1 MRRITGRT
9 LALVFILLGFA
20 AGVGILAFSFAL
32 NGARWATNRA
42 NGHIYT
48 GGAIARAGSVLDR
61 NGVIL
66 AETKNKKRDMP
77 GGATLRRATL
87 HAVGDPQGFVSTGAH
102 AAFRGDLTG
111 YSAISGIYNV
121 VRYGRGSDVRL
132 TIDAN
137 LCKTAW
143 QALNGRK
150 GTVAVYNYK
159 TGEVLCMVS
168 SPSYDPLNKP
178 KDIDTNKA
186 YDAVYLNR
194 FLHGL
199 FTPGSTF
206 KIITAACAMEHMPDI
221 DNRTFTCTG
230 KYATGEGYVTCR
242 EKHGSLGFEKAM
254 NVSCN
259 SVFAQLAVEL
269 GEARLK
275 KTAEAMGFN
284 QTYQADKLPL
294 AISRFPP
301 SPGETARPRNPLE
314 LGWTGVGQH
323 TTLANPAQMLLLMG
337 AIANGGQ
344 GIAPKLVLN
353 TITPN
358 GTTMPA
364 SRARVA
370 LRIDPTIASRLR
382 VILRSDVTRTYDPS
396 GKKTGDLQL
405 CGKTGTAE
413 VDGKQPHAW
422 FVGFALNPAKPYA
435 IVVVGE
441 NAGGG
446 QAVAFEIAAAVMREI
461 K

>member
-1 MRRITGRT
+1 MRRITNRAFAL
-9 LALVFILLGFA
+9 LAVILGFL
-20 AGVGILAFSFAL
+20 AGAGILAGGFAV

-42 NGHIYT
+42 NRHIYT
-48 GGAIARAGSVLDR
+48 AGAIARAGSVLDR
-61 NGVIL
+61 NGVVL
-66 AETKNKKRDMP
+66 AQTKDGKRDMP

-102 AAFRGDLTG
+102 AAFRGALTG
-111 YSAISGIYNV
+111 YNRISGLYGL
-121 VRYGRGSDVRL
+121 VRYGRGSDVKL

-137 LCKTAW
+137 LCRAAW

-150 GTVAVYNYK
+150 GTVGIYNYR

-168 SPSYDPLNKP
+168 SPSYDPLYKP
-178 KDIDTNKA
+178 NDIDTNPA

-206 KIITAACAMEHMPDI
+206 KIITAACAIENMPDI
-221 DNRTFTCTG
+221 DDRTFTCTG
-230 KYATGEGYVTCR
+230 RYATGEGYVTCR
-242 EKHGSLGFEKAM
+242 EKHGTLGFEKAL

-259 SVFAQLAVEL
+259 SVFSQLAVEL
-269 GEARLK
+269 GEAALK

-284 QTYQADKLPL
+284 QVFYSDKLPT
-294 AISRFPP
+294 AISQFP
-301 SPGETARPRNPLE
+301 SASRDSLE

-323 TTLANPAQMLLLMG
+323 TTLANPCQMLLLMG

-344 GIAPKLVLN
+344 GVAPRLVIS
-353 TITPN
+353 TASPN
-358 GTTMPA
+358 GMTIPA
-364 SRARVA
+364 GRAKTA
-370 LRIDPTIASRLR
+370 LRIDPAIATRLR
-382 VILRSDVTRTYDPS
+382 VMMRSDVTVTYDPT
-396 GKKTGDLQL
+396 GKKTGNLQL

-422 FVGFALNPAKPYA
+422 FVGFSMNPATPYA

-441 NAGGG
+441 NAGSG
-446 QAVAFEIAAAVMREI
+446 QGVAFEIAATVMRGV
-461 K
+461 

>member
-1 MRRITGRT
+1 MRRISNRA
-9 LALVFILLGFA
+9 LALLAILLGFA
-20 AGVGILAFSFAL
+20 AGAGILAGSFAV

-42 NGHIYT
+42 NGHVYT

-66 AETKNKKRDMP
+66 AQTKNGKRDMP

-87 HAVGDPQGFVSTGAH
+87 HAVGDPQGFISTGAH
-102 AAFRGDLTG
+102 AAFRSDLTG
-111 YSAISGIYNV
+111 YNALSGIYNIA
-121 VRYGRGSDVRL
+121 RYGRGSDVRL
-132 TIDAN
+132 TIDSN
-137 LCKTAW
+137 LCKAAW
-143 QALNGRK
+143 NALDGRK
-150 GTVAVYNYK
+150 GTVGVYNYK
-159 TGEVLCMVS
+159 TGEVVCMVS
-168 SPSYDPLNKP
+168 TPSYDPLNKP
-178 KDIDTNKA
+178 RDIDTNKA

-206 KIITAACAMEHMPDI
+206 KIVTAACAMENMPDI
-221 DNRTFTCTG
+221 DSRTFTCTG
-230 KYATGEGYVTCR
+230 KYATGDGYVTCR
-242 EKHGSLGFEKAM
+242 EKHGSLSFEKAL

-269 GEARLK
+269 GEAKLK

-284 QTYQADKLPL
+284 QTYYSDKIPL
-294 AISRFPP
+294 AISRFP
-301 SPGETARPRNPLE
+301 STKRNSLE

-323 TTLANPAQMLLLMG
+323 TTLANPCQMLMLMG

-344 GIAPKLVLN
+344 GYAPRLVMN
-353 TITPN
+353 TTSPG

-364 SRARVA
+364 GRARTA

-382 VILRSDVTRTYDPS
+382 TMLRSDVTATYDPS
-396 GKKTGDLQL
+396 GKKTGNLQL

-422 FVGFALNPAKPYA
+422 FVGFALNPDKPYA

-441 NAGGG
+441 NAGSG
-446 QAVAFEIAAAVMREI
+446 QAVAFEIATKVMRAVG
-461 K
+461 

>member
-1 MRRITGRT
+1 MRRITGRA
-9 LALVFILLGFA
+9 LALVAILLGFA
-20 AGVGILAFSFAL
+20 AGVAILAGSFVL
-32 NGARWATNRA
+32 NGAKWATNRA

-61 NGVIL
+61 NGAIL
-66 AETKNKKRDMP
+66 AQTKDGKRDMP
-77 GGATLRRATL
+77 GGAALRRATL
-87 HAVGDPQGFVSTGAH
+87 HAVGDPQGFISTGAH
-102 AAFRGDLTG
+102 SAFRSDLTG
-111 YSAISGIYNV
+111 YSALSGIYNV
-121 VRYGRGSDVRL
+121 ARYGKGSDVRL
-132 TIDAN
+132 TIDSK
-137 LCKTAW
+137 LCAAAW

-150 GTVAVYNYK
+150 GAVGVYNYK

-168 SPSYDPLNKP
+168 APSYDPLNKP
-178 KDIDTNKA
+178 RDIDTNPA

-206 KIITAACAMEHMPDI
+206 KIITAACAMENMPDI
-221 DNRTFTCTG
+221 DNRAFTCTG
-230 KYATGEGYVTCR
+230 RYATGEGYVTCR
-242 EKHGSLGFEKAM
+242 AKHGSLGLEKAM

-269 GEARLK
+269 GEGKLI

-284 QTYQADKLPL
+284 QTYHSDKIPL
-294 AISRFPP
+294 AISRFPAAKRD
-301 SPGETARPRNPLE
+301 SLE

-323 TTLANPAQMLLLMG
+323 TTLANPCQMMILMG
-337 AIANGGQ
+337 AIANGGH
-344 GIAPKLVLN
+344 GIAPRLVVS

-364 SRARVA
+364 GRARTA
-370 LRIDPTIASRLR
+370 MRIDPDIASRLR
-382 VILRSDVTRTYDPS
+382 VMLRSDVTAAYDPT
-396 GKKTGDLQL
+396 GRKTGDLQL

-422 FVGFALNPAKPYA
+422 FVGFSLNPDKPYA

-441 NAGGG
+441 NAGSG
-446 QAVAFEIAAAVMREI
+446 QAVAFEIAARVMREI

>member
-1 MRRITGRT
+1 MRRISNRAFAL
-9 LALVFILLGFA
+9 LAILLGFA
-20 AGVGILAFSFAL
+20 AGVGILAGSFAL
-32 NGARWATNRA
+32 HGAQWATNRA

-61 NGVIL
+61 NGVVL
-66 AETKNKKRDMP
+66 AQTKNGKREMP
-77 GGATLRRATL
+77 GGASLRKATL
-87 HAVGDPQGFVSTGAH
+87 HAVGDPQGFISTGAH
-102 AAFRGDLTG
+102 SAFRSDLTG
-111 YSAISGIYNV
+111 YNSFSGIYGL

-132 TIDAN
+132 TIDSR
-137 LCKTAW
+137 LCNAAW

-150 GTVAVYNYK
+150 GTVGVYNYK

-178 KDIDTNKA
+178 KDIDANPA

-206 KIITAACAMEHMPDI
+206 KIITAACAMENIPDI
-221 DNRTFTCTG
+221 DSRIFTCTG
-230 KYATGEGYVTCR
+230 RYATGEGFVTCR
-242 EKHGSLGFEKAM
+242 EKHGSLSFEKAM

-269 GEARLK
+269 GEAKLK

-284 QTYQADKLPL
+284 RLYFSEKLPL
-294 AISRFPP
+294 AISQYP
-301 SPGETARPRNPLE
+301 SASRDPLE

-323 TTLANPAQMLLLMG
+323 TTLANPCQMMLLMG

-344 GIAPKLVLN
+344 GVAPRLVMS
-353 TITPN
+353 TTTPN
-358 GTTMPA
+358 GTVMPG
-364 SRARVA
+364 SRTKTA
-370 LRIDPTIASRLR
+370 LRIDPGIASRLR
-382 VILRSDVTRTYDPS
+382 VMLRSDVTNTYDPS
-396 GKKTGDLQL
+396 GKKTGKLQL

-422 FVGFALNPAKPYA
+422 FVGFSLNPDTPYA

-441 NAGGG
+441 NAGSG
-446 QAVAFEIAAAVMREI
+446 QAVAFEIAAQVMRAI

>member
-1 MRRITGRT
+1 MRRISNRA
-9 LALVFILLGFA
+9 LALVAILLGFA
-20 AGVGILAFSFAL
+20 AGAGILAVSFAV
-32 NGARWATNRA
+32 NGAGWATNRA

-61 NGVIL
+61 NGVVL
-66 AETKNKKRDMP
+66 AQTKNGKRDMP
-77 GGATLRRATL
+77 GGAALRRATL
-87 HAVGDPQGFVSTGAH
+87 HAVGDPQGFISTGAH
-102 AAFRGDLTG
+102 SAFRSDLTG
-111 YSAISGIYNV
+111 YNALGGIYNI

-132 TIDAN
+132 TIDSV
-137 LCKTAW
+137 LCRAAW
-143 QALNGRK
+143 QALNGKK
-150 GTVAVYNYK
+150 GTVGIYNYR

-178 KDIDTNKA
+178 RDIDTNKA

-206 KIITAACAMEHMPDI
+206 KIITAACAMENMPDI
-221 DNRTFTCTG
+221 DNRAFTCTG
-230 KYATGEGYVTCR
+230 RYATGDGYVTCR
-242 EKHGSLGFEKAM
+242 EKHGNLGFEKAM

-259 SVFAQLAVEL
+259 SVFAQLALEL
-269 GEARLK
+269 GEAKLK

-284 QTYQADKLPL
+284 RTFVSDKLPL
-294 AISRFPP
+294 AISQFP
-301 SPGETARPRNPLE
+301 SAGRGALE

-323 TTLANPAQMLLLMG
+323 TTLANPCQMMMLMG

-344 GIAPKLVLN
+344 GTAPRLVLS
-353 TITPN
+353 TTSPG

-364 SRARVA
+364 GRAKTA
-370 LRIDPTIASRLR
+370 LRIDPAIASRLR
-382 VILRSDVTRTYDPS
+382 AILRSDVTNTYDPS
-396 GKKTGDLQL
+396 GRKTGDLQL

-422 FVGFALNPAKPYA
+422 FVGFALNPDKPYA

-441 NAGGG
+441 NAGSG
-446 QAVAFEIAAAVMREI
+446 QAVAFEIAAQVMRTL
-461 K
+461 

>member
-1 MRRITGRT
+1 MRRITNRAFALLTILFGF
-9 LALVFILLGFA
+9 LAGA
-20 AGVGILAFSFAL
+20 GILAGNFVVH
-32 NGARWATNRA
+32 GAQWATNRA

-48 GGAIARAGSVLDR
+48 AGAIARAGSVLDR
-61 NGVIL
+61 NGVVL
-66 AETKNKKRDMP
+66 AETKNGKRDMP
-77 GGATLRRATL
+77 GGATLRKATL
-87 HAVGDPQGFVSTGAH
+87 HAVGDPQGFISTGAH

-111 YSAISGIYNV
+111 YNRISGIYNV
-121 VRYGRGSDVRL
+121 VRYGRGSNVRL
-132 TIDAN
+132 TIDSN

-150 GTVAVYNYK
+150 GTVGVYNYK

-168 SPSYDPLNKP
+168 SPSYDPLYKP
-178 KDIDTNKA
+178 KDIDTNPA

-206 KIITAACAMEHMPDI
+206 KIITAACALVNMPDI
-221 DNRTFTCTG
+221 DSRTFTCTG
-230 KYATGEGYVTCR
+230 RYATGDGYVTCR
-242 EKHGSLGFEKAM
+242 EKHGTLGFEKAL

-259 SVFAQLAVEL
+259 SVFSQLAVEL
-269 GEARLK
+269 GEANLK

-284 QTYQADKLPL
+284 QVFYSDKLPM
-294 AISRFPP
+294 AISQFP
-301 SPGETARPRNPLE
+301 SGPRNSLE

-323 TTLANPAQMLLLMG
+323 TTLANPCQMLLLMG

-344 GIAPKLVLN
+344 GAAPRLVIS
-353 TITPN
+353 TTSPN
-358 GTTMPA
+358 GMTIPA
-364 SRARVA
+364 GRAKTA
-370 LRIDPTIASRLR
+370 LRIDPDIAARLQ
-382 VILRSDVTRTYDPS
+382 VMMRSDVTVTYDPT
-396 GKKTGDLQL
+396 GKKTGNLRL

-422 FVGFALNPAKPYA
+422 FVGFSLNPATPYA

-441 NAGGG
+441 NAGSG
-446 QAVAFEIAAAVMREI
+446 QGVAFEIAAAVMRGV

>member
-1 MRRITGRT
+1 MRRISNRAFAL
-9 LALVFILLGFA
+9 LAVLFSFL
-20 AGVGILAFSFAL
+20 AGLGILAGSFAV
-32 NGARWATNRA
+32 NGAQWATNRA

-48 GGAIARAGSVLDR
+48 AGAIARAGSVLDR
-61 NGVIL
+61 NGAVL
-66 AETKNKKRDMP
+66 AQTKNGKRDMP

-87 HAVGDPQGFVSTGAH
+87 HAVGDPQGFISTGAH

-111 YSAISGIYNV
+111 YSRLSGIYNV
-121 VRYGRGSDVRL
+121 VRYGKGSNVKL
-132 TIDAN
+132 TIDSN

-150 GTVAVYNYK
+150 GTVGIYNYK

-168 SPSYDPLNKP
+168 SPSYDPLYKP
-178 KDIDTNKA
+178 KDIDTNPA
-186 YDAVYLNR
+186 YEAVYLNR

-206 KIITAACAMEHMPDI
+206 KIITAACAMENMPDI
-221 DNRTFTCTG
+221 DARTFTCTG
-230 KYATGEGYVTCR
+230 KYATGDGYVTCR
-242 EKHGSLGFEKAM
+242 EKHGSLGFEKAL

-259 SVFAQLAVEL
+259 SVFAQLGVEL

-284 QTYQADKLPL
+284 QVYYADKLPL
-294 AISRFPP
+294 AISQFPAAGRD
-301 SPGETARPRNPLE
+301 SLE

-323 TTLANPAQMLLLMG
+323 TTLANPCQMLLLMG

-344 GIAPKLVLN
+344 GIAPRLVIN
-353 TITPN
+353 TTTPG
-358 GTTMPA
+358 GTTIPA
-364 SRARVA
+364 GRARTA
-370 LRIDPTIASRLR
+370 LRMAPDIAARLR
-382 VILRSDVTRTYDPS
+382 VMMRSDVTATYDPS

-422 FVGFALNPAKPYA
+422 FVGFSLNPAKPYA

-441 NAGGG
+441 NAGSG
-446 QAVAFEIAAAVMREI
+446 QAVAFEIAATVMRAA